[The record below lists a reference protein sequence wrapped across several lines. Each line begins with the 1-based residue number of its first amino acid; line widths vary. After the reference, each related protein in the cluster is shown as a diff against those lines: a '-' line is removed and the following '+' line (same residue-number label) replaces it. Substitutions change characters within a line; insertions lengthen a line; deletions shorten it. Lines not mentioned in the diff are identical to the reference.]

1 MFNKIFSLTALLLTM
16 PVLLIISFMIIIN
29 DGFPIFF
36 SQKRVGK
43 NGKMFKIFKFRTMV
57 KNAEE
62 ILKENKNLYK
72 EYVDNGYK
80 IEVNRDPRILPFGAF
95 LRSSSLDELPQFL
108 NVLFGDMNVVGPRPV
123 VEKELDTLYG
133 DKKNIYLAMKP
144 GVTGLWQVSGRSNV
158 KDSERV
164 NLDIKYYKNKSLI
177 NDIKIIFKTVVEVI
191 NRTGAY

>member
-1 MFNKIFSLTALLLTM
+1 M

>member
-16 PVLLIISFMIIIN
+16 PILLIISFMIIFN

-36 SQKRVGK
+36 SQQRVGK

-177 NDIKIIFKTVVEVI
+177 NDIKIIFKTVIEVI

>member
-16 PVLLIISFMIIIN
+16 PILLIISFMIIIN

-36 SQKRVGK
+36 SQQRVGK

-177 NDIKIIFKTVVEVI
+177 NDIKIIFKTVIEVI